1 MSDNTYDWDLYEIGK
16 NYFHEIDPDLYTTV
30 DLNERFY
37 SNDHWHGCASEG
49 NPTPVFPIFKR
60 IINYFI
66 SAIMSQAVKM
76 QFVPENISDNSKDPQ
91 DILAKQTAEIVSAY
105 SEVLWE
111 DLKMDSNLR
120 QALLDAILSGNAF
133 TYNFFNYDTDIGQE
147 AKGAIEFELPD
158 NVNVFFGNP
167 NDYRVQKQP
176 YILISFRE
184 LVSDLREEARK
195 YGVEESK
202 VNMIVGDNDT
212 QEQSGDRAKI
222 ELDTS
227 GDNTGKTIALMK
239 FWKDKKTGNV
249 FYSKSTR
256 SVKIRE
262 NVDTEYKLYPIANMF
277 WDKRKNSY
285 IGQALGTGI
294 VPNQMFV
301 NKMFAMVM
309 LNSMHTSF
317 PKAVYDSNII
327 NEWNNM
333 IGEAIA
339 APGGQDVSKV
349 AAYLQP
355 GNMSSQVMQVIEF
368 AIKYTM
374 DLLGVS
380 DISLGDIKA
389 DNRSAFIAAHQVAA
403 VPLETYKANLY
414 QWVEDIGYIWLDM
427 MGSKYGIR
435 NIAVTLN
442 GVKQVI
448 RFDFSL
454 IKQMRLKLKIDVGP
468 SSAWSLVTAL
478 ETLDNLLAGDKINF
492 IQYLE
497 RVPEGVIPK
506 KQELIE
512 EIKADMQR
520 QAEIEKAMQEAQMQQ
535 QQQLIGG
542 GVV

>member
-1 MSDNTYDWDLYEIGK
+1 
-16 NYFHEIDPDLYTTV
+16 
-30 DLNERFY
+30 
-37 SNDHWHGCASEG
+37 
-49 NPTPVFPIFKR
+49 
-60 IINYFI
+60 
-66 SAIMSQAVKM
+66 MSQEVKM
-76 QFVPENISDNSKDPQ
+76 QFVPENISDNSEDPQ

-111 DLKMDSNLR
+111 DLKMNSNLR

-133 TYNFFNYDTDIGQE
+133 AYNFFNYDTDIGQE

-227 GDNTGKTIALMK
+227 GDNTGKTIALIK

-262 NVDTEYKLYPIANMF
+262 NVDTEYKLYSIANMF

-285 IGQALGTGI
+285 IGQALGTGL
-294 VPNQMFV
+294 VPNQMFI

-309 LNSMHTSF
+309 LNAMHTSF
-317 PKAVYDSNII
+317 PKAVYDSSVID
-327 NEWNNM
+327 EWNNM
-333 IGEAIA
+333 IGQAIA
-339 APGGQDVSKV
+339 VSGGQDVSKV
-349 AAYLQP
+349 AAYLKP
-355 GNMSSQVMQVIEF
+355 GNMSSQVMQVIDF
-368 AIKYTM
+368 AIKYTK
-374 DLLGVS
+374 DFLGAS
-380 DISLGDIKA
+380 DIALGDVKP
-389 DNRSAFIAAHQVAA
+389 DNRSAFIAVHQAA
-403 VPLETYKANLY
+403 SIPLETNKANLY
-414 QWVEDIGYIWLDM
+414 QWVEDVGYIWLDI

-435 NIAVTLN
+435 DIAVTLN

-454 IKQMRLKLKIDVGP
+454 IKKMRLKLKIDVGP

-512 EIKADMQR
+512 EIKAQMQ
-520 QAEIEKAMQEAQMQQ
+520 QEAQMQQAIQEAQAQ